1 MSGRRHDWRFPLR
14 HLVLVSLGASA
25 MVPRNAQAA
34 TGAPATPRSPV
45 LTASTP
51 AVMFAPTPALSRLPQ
66 APSGP
71 APAPAAPAPNAAP
84 GPTEAH
90 AATPGPATA
99 PVAAPPPGAN
109 PTPLST
115 NRPPPPGDAAT
126 ALDRARAAYEY
137 GDIDEM
143 VESARQISDG
153 RLHPTPVQRAS
164 ALRLLGIGLFLTGRP
179 EGAETAFF
187 ELLRLRPESRLDPQT
202 TRPDAVAFF
211 EQVRVRYA
219 EPIRDAAR
227 ASNRKTFLW
236 NFFPPAG
243 QFQNGHR
250 GRGFTIA
257 GVGLVSLATAVTTFS
272 LLNSWEGPHQTFPGH
287 EHQAPSLIVLNW
299 SSLAVLGATLIY
311 GVIDGIA
318 HYPDRPD
325 DGPNTNSAR
334 LMITPGGLSMVF

>member
-1 MSGRRHDWRFPLR
+1 M
-14 HLVLVSLGASA
+14 
-25 MVPRNAQAA
+25 
-34 TGAPATPRSPV
+34 
-45 LTASTP
+45 
-51 AVMFAPTPALSRLPQ
+51 PT
-66 APSGP
+66 
-71 APAPAAPAPNAAP
+71 
-84 GPTEAH
+84 
-90 AATPGPATA
+90 
-99 PVAAPPPGAN
+99 
-109 PTPLST
+109 PTPLPAPSPIPA
-115 NRPPPPGDAAT
+115 NRLPPPVDAAS

-143 VESARQISDG
+143 VESARQVSDG
-153 RLHPTPVQRAS
+153 RLHPTLAQRAH

-211 EQVRVRYA
+211 EQVRLRYA

-250 GRGFTIA
+250 GRAFTIA
-257 GVGLVSLATAVTTFS
+257 GVELISLATAITTLV
-272 LLNSWEGPHQTFPGH
+272 LLNSWVRADKTFPDPDAAETTKTVNYISVGVF
-287 EHQAPSLIVLNW
+287 A
-299 SSLAVLGATLIY
+299 ATAAY

-318 HYPDRPD
+318 HYADQPD
-325 DGPNTNSAR
+325 DAPPTNTAR
-334 LMITPGGLSMVF
+334 LSITPGGLALNF